1 LRCVALKALEIC
13 HYSSVSHDWT
23 DHSDLQDEDPTCEA
37 GCYRCLLSY
46 YNQPEHGDIDRR
58 NSTVLDLLCR
68 LTRATR
74 SAVEG
79 HCGTSDSFDEL
90 MNASISSLEKEWLR
104 FLKEGGYHLP
114 DRAQP
119 YLEAFAT
126 CPDFAYE
133 DKQTLVYIDGPH
145 HEGNAQK
152 TLDAAITSRLEDAG
166 FTVIRFTNE
175 KSAWR
180 EILARHSWVFG
191 TGTASETDV
200 EGSH

>member
-1 LRCVALKALEIC
+1 M
-13 HYSSVSHDWT
+13 
-23 DHSDLQDEDPTCEA
+23 
-37 GCYRCLLSY
+37 
-46 YNQPEHGDIDRR
+46 
-58 NSTVLDLLCR
+58 
-68 LTRATR
+68 
-74 SAVEG
+74 VEG
-79 HCGTSDSFDEL
+79 HLGTGDSFAEL
-90 MNASISSLEKEWLR
+90 MNASISTLEKDWLR
-104 FLKEGGYHLP
+104 FLKDGGYHMP

-119 YLEAFAT
+119 YLEAFGT

-175 KSAWR
+175 KSAWG
-180 EILARHSWVFG
+180 EILARYSWVFG
-191 TGTASETDV
+191 AGAASETDV